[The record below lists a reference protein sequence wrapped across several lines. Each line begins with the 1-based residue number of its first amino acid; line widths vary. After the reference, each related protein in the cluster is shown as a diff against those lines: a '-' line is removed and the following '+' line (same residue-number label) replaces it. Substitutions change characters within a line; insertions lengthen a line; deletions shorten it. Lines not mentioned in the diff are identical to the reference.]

1 MTRLPA
7 AIFIVDVTKEHIAL
21 AEAKKLKIPVFAI
34 VDSNSDPRKVD
45 FVIPANDDATKS
57 IDLITRTLA
66 EAIAEG
72 LNERQAEKAT
82 ADVKSTKKAD
92 KQEEAKAEEAPA
104 AEEAPVAEEAKAE
117 EAPAAEEVPVAVE
130 APAEEAPAAEEAAAE
145 EAPAEGEAKAEK

>member
-21 AEAKKLKIPVFAI
+21 AEAKKLRIPVFAM
-34 VDSNSDPRKVD
+34 VDSNSDPRQVD

-66 EAIAEG
+66 EAVAEG

-82 ADVKSTKKAD
+82 ADTKAKAKKED
-92 KQEEAKAEEAPA
+92 NKEEKKEEAAKAKKEDNKEEKKEEAAKAE
-104 AEEAPVAEEAKAE
+104 
-117 EAPAAEEVPVAVE
+117 
-130 APAEEAPAAEEAAAE
+130 
-145 EAPAEGEAKAEK
+145 